1 MSAINLDKG
10 VLEYLKGKYPNLKEE
25 FFYDPRVKL
34 AIGHFVSNIPERNNF
49 LLKDTIVYI
58 EQNAPRSGKTTTVIA
73 GIKTYP
79 EYPYFRAIPYPY
91 DSIGKEVKLYDVNNV
106 IDAFE
111 EIFNDISE
119 HFICNKVLKRPIII
133 LFKYNNDKVISAY
146 YDKGEYTA
154 DIINKNAYAK
164 IIDIYPVDRSIC
176 KEATEVATLKLGK
189 ITITPKLYLMI
200 NYLQQYLTV
209 YFEHVINDKKVISYD
224 RPGSS

>member
-91 DSIGKEVKLYDVNNV
+91 NSIGKEVKLYDVNNV
-106 IDAFE
+106 IEAFE
-111 EIFNDISE
+111 NIFKNIVEYLPRYQLKGGVSYLLDVDKNNVMLAHVQRNDDDEIVDAI
-119 HFICNKVLKRPIII
+119 
-133 LFKYNNDKVISAY
+133 
-146 YDKGEYTA
+146 A
-154 DIINKNAYAK
+154 DTVQSRKFK
-164 IIDIYPVDRSIC
+164 IIGRASI
-176 KEATEVATLKLGK
+176 AVYTK
-189 ITITPKLYLMI
+189 IMEIAKFKIGNIVITPKQYLLA
-200 NYLQQYLTV
+200 NYLQQYLAI
-209 YFEHVINDKKVISYD
+209 YFEHIVNAK
-224 RPGSS
+224 R